1 MYNREA
7 KASGSGEI
15 GRRAGL
21 RIPWSNLW
29 RFKSSLPHYL
39 TIGYWSVSA
48 VGKQSLASKAGSA
61 LVYNARQ
68 CQDLCSK
75 AYIEVDIVRTCR
87 LLANRRVYIAKYMVR
102 FHAGP
107 LEIIGYYI
115 L

>member
-48 VGKQSLASKAGSA
+48 VGSA
-61 LVYNARQ
+61 P
-68 CQDLCSK
+68 
-75 AYIEVDIVRTCR
+75 R
-87 LLANRRVYIAKYMVR
+87 LHRGGHR
-102 FHAGP
+102 F
-107 LEIIGYYI
+107 
-115 L
+115 